1 MTESFAPTNRQRHV
15 LLLIPDEK
23 ECRWAAQT
31 LAETKIQSHE
41 CADMEDLCRKASLG
55 FGAILLGEETLEGEN
70 GKLLSDFLGGQ
81 ESWSD
86 IPVLLIAA
94 ARGTSADQ
102 PVLSVLKKEGNL
114 TILQRPLQEVTLA
127 SSLQVALRARRWQYE
142 VRELLA
148 QRHSVLASIND
159 SFVMVD
165 RDWKFVYVNQKAADM
180 YGVAR
185 EKLLGRV
192 LWNALP
198 ELAVEPYQTRL
209 HQAAESQ
216 QEFQAEYF
224 HPPSQRWFEKRIY
237 PSRTGVSIF
246 ATDITERKHAEEKL
260 RYQLGITQAITDNA
274 ADSLF
279 LLDPRGRVT
288 FMNPAA
294 EETFGWRKEEL
305 LGKVLHDY
313 VHYHKTQSAKID
325 CPLHSVFTSGLTLRD
340 LEDEFHCKDGSRLNV
355 SCSNAAIVMDG
366 APTGAVLVVHD
377 ITYHKLAEQQL
388 KALNENLELR
398 VAERTAVAEQRAAQ
412 LTALALE
419 LTQTEQRER
428 RRLAHILHDNLQQML
443 VATKLQVSML
453 RSRLE
458 EESARKDMLQ
468 IEDLLNR
475 SVDESR
481 SLTVELSPPI
491 LYDAGLARALEWLA
505 RRMQQEQGL
514 TVEIEADPDAEPEG
528 DDIRAFLFQS
538 VREALFNIVK
548 HAGVTKASVSIG
560 FAGKGFAAIQIRDE
574 GRGFEL
580 QTDDGKDF
588 SSGGFGLFSIRERIE
603 YLGGRMVITSAP
615 NLGTTVSLYVPVRE
629 ESHPAL
635 AESANGEEQDRA
647 DSSQA
652 RTATASGNVIRV
664 LLVDDHKML
673 RDGLAGLL
681 REQPD
686 IEVISEASD
695 GLMAI
700 ELAHKSGPDVV
711 IMDVTMPRMNGVEAT
726 RRLKEELPHIKVIGL
741 SMHEKDDMAKAMR
754 EAGAVSYV
762 TKGAPSE
769 ILTAAIRNC
778 MIGEHVRLR
787 PGEKAPSQPAHPTKP
802 LAKNKISCNL

>member
-1 MTESFAPTNRQRHV
+1 MTESFAPTNRQHHV
-15 LLLIPDEK
+15 LLLMRDED
-23 ECRWAAQT
+23 ECGWAGRT
-31 LAETKIQSHE
+31 LAEARIQSE
-41 CADMEDLCRKASLG
+41 VCTGMEDLCRKAGLG
-55 FGAILLGEETLEGEN
+55 YGAILICEKTLDPESGQLLGEFLKRQEG
-70 GKLLSDFLGGQ
+70 
-81 ESWSD
+81 WSD
-86 IPVLLIAA
+86 LPVLLISSQ
-94 ARGTSADQ
+94 RDSPDPPG
-102 PVLSVLKKEGNL
+102 LKGLKKQGNL

-180 YGVAR
+180 YGQPK

-192 LWNALP
+192 LWSALP
-198 ELAVEPYQTRL
+198 ELAVDPYQSQMRE
-209 HQAAESQ
+209 AAEVQ
-216 QEFQAEYF
+216 QEFQTEYF
-224 HPPSQRWFEKRIY
+224 HPPSGRWFEKRIY
-237 PSRTGVSIF
+237 PSKTGVSVF
-246 ATDITERKHAEEKL
+246 ATDITERKQAEEKL

-279 LLDPRGRVT
+279 LLDPGGRVT

-294 EETFGWRKEEL
+294 EETFGWKKEEL

-313 VHYHKTQSAKID
+313 VHYHKTRSAKFD

-340 LEDEFHCKDGSRLNV
+340 LEDEFHCKDGTRLNV
-355 SCSNAAIVMDG
+355 SCSNAAIIMDG
-366 APTGAVLVVHD
+366 EPTGAVLVVHD

-458 EESARKDMLQ
+458 DESMCKDMLH
-468 IEDLLNR
+468 IEELLNR

-481 SLTVELSPPI
+481 TLTVELSPPI
-491 LYDAGLARALEWLA
+491 LYDAGLTRALEWLA
-505 RRMQQEQGL
+505 RRMQQEHGL
-514 TVEIEADPDAEPEG
+514 TVELEANPDAEPEG

-548 HAGVTKASVSIG
+548 HAGVQKARVKIG
-560 FAGKGFAAIQIRDE
+560 LADSRSAVIQVQDD
-574 GRGFEL
+574 GRGFDL
-580 QTDDGKDF
+580 QAGDGKDF
-588 SSGGFGLFSIRERIE
+588 SSGGGFGLFSIRERLE
-603 YLGGRMVITSAP
+603 YLGGRMVITSAT
-615 NLGTTVSLYVPVRE
+615 NRGTTISLYVPVRE
-629 ESHPAL
+629 NENLEFVHPPD
-635 AESANGEEQDRA
+635 SAADDEEAAVKQTVA
-647 DSSQA
+647 A
-652 RTATASGNVIRV
+652 KIAGNVIRV

-681 REQPD
+681 REQAD
-686 IEVISEASD
+686 IEVVCEASD

-700 ELAHKSGPDVV
+700 ELAHKWTPDVV
-711 IMDVTMPRMNGVEAT
+711 IMDITMPRMNGVEAT
-726 RRLKEELPHIKVIGL
+726 RRLKEELPQIKVIGL

-769 ILTAAIRNC
+769 ILTEAIRNC
-778 MIGEHVRLR
+778 MRGETVRTHVAEAAS
-787 PGEKAPSQPAHPTKP
+787 PPATR
-802 LAKNKISCNL
+802 STG